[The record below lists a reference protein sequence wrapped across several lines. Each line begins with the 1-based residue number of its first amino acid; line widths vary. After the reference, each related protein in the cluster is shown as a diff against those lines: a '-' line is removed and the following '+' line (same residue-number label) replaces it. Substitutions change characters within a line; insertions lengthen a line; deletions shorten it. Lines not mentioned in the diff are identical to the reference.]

1 MPKYLSKYDKLE
13 LITNKISERIDLL
26 TKRVE
31 YLDDRDDDR
40 MTEDLN
46 KKVSEL
52 SKLIKS
58 FKDADFKTFTALNN
72 RIDEIVLDR
81 IDAIDR
87 DMIIHTEE
95 HHEHFKR
102 DLKLKR
108 RVEKLE
114 GLKNNDK
121 SDFIKTMKSL
131 EESMTDA
138 QRTHLLELRKTFQVY
153 QEYIK

>member
-72 RIDEIVLDR
+72 KIDEIVLDR
-81 IDAIDR
+81 IDVIDKS
-87 DMIIHTEE
+87 ITVHTEE
-95 HHEHFKR
+95 HKEHFKR
-102 DLKLKR
+102 NLELKR

-138 QRTHLLELRKTFQVY
+138 QRTHLLELIKSFQVY